1 MAGAAR
7 APEGSGAMSDVA
19 IVDYGINNVRSVR
32 NAVEYCG
39 FNPIVTHEA
48 DAIAD
53 ASHVILPGVG
63 AFGDAMLNIRAR
75 GIDELLERHVREKGK
90 PFLAVCLGMQLLANS
105 SEEHA
110 DDGFRHRGL
119 GWFDADVVRLMPND
133 PALKIPHMGWNMV
146 AKERN
151 HPILANIRES
161 NLAFYFVHSFAMRCN
176 QPGDVVGYTQYGQQV
191 TAIIAKDN
199 IAATQFHPEKSQDS
213 GIELMSN
220 FLRWN
225 P

>member
-1 MAGAAR
+1 M
-7 APEGSGAMSDVA
+7 SGVA

-32 NAVEYCG
+32 NAVQYCG
-39 FNPIVTHEA
+39 FDPIVTHDA
-48 DAIAD
+48 DLIAD

-63 AFGDAMLNIRAR
+63 AFGDAMNNIRVR
-75 GIDELLERHVREKGK
+75 GIDEILDRQVREKGK
-90 PFLAVCLGMQLLANS
+90 PFLAVCLGMQLLAKS

-110 DDGFRHRGL
+110 DDGVLHQGL
-119 GWFDADVVRLMPND
+119 GWFDAEVVRLIPND
-133 PALKIPHMGWNMV
+133 PGLKIPHMGWNMV
-146 AKERN
+146 VKERE

-161 NLAFYFVHSFAMRCN
+161 NLAFYFVHSFAMQCN
-176 QPGDVVGYTQYGQQV
+176 QPGDVVGFAQYGQQV
-191 TAIIAKDN
+191 TAIISKDN

-213 GIELMSN
+213 GIELVSN

>member
-1 MAGAAR
+1 
-7 APEGSGAMSDVA
+7 MSDVA

-39 FNPIVTHEA
+39 YNPIVTHDA
-48 DAIAD
+48 DVIAD

-90 PFLAVCLGMQLLANS
+90 PFLAVCLGMQLLAQS

-110 DDGFRHRGL
+110 DDGGLHRGL

-146 AKERN
+146 ARERD
-151 HPILANIRES
+151 HPILAGIRECNHAVS
-161 NLAFYFVHSFAMRCN
+161 FVHSFAMRCKSS
-176 QPGDVVGYTQYGQQV
+176 GDVVGLAQYGQSV

>member
-1 MAGAAR
+1 M
-7 APEGSGAMSDVA
+7 SGVA
-19 IVDYGINNVRSVR
+19 IVDYGINNVRSVK

-39 FNPIVTHEA
+39 FDPVVTHDA

-63 AFGDAMLNIRAR
+63 AFGDAMSNIRAR
-75 GIDELLERHVREKGK
+75 GIDEILERQVREKGK
-90 PFLAVCLGMQLLANS
+90 PFLAVCLGMQLLANT
-105 SEEHA
+105 SEEHV
-110 DDGFRHRGL
+110 DDGVAHRGL
-119 GWFDADVVRLMPND
+119 GWFDADVLRLMPND

-146 AKERN
+146 AKERD
-151 HPILANIRES
+151 HPILENIRES
-161 NLAFYFVHSFAMRCN
+161 NLAFYFVHSFAMRCRDA
-176 QPGDVVGYTQYGQQV
+176 GDVVGFAQYGQPV
-191 TAIIAKDN
+191 TAVIARDN
-199 IAATQFHPEKSQDS
+199 IAATQFHPEKSQDT

>member
-1 MAGAAR
+1 
-7 APEGSGAMSDVA
+7 MSDIA

-39 FNPIVTHEA
+39 FNPIVTHDA
-48 DAIAD
+48 AAIAD

-63 AFGDAMLNIRAR
+63 AFGDAMINIRAR
-75 GIDELLERHVREKGK
+75 GIDELLDRQVREKGK
-90 PFLAVCLGMQLLANS
+90 PFLAVCLGMQLLART

-110 DDGFRHRGL
+110 DEGALHRGL
-119 GWFDADVVRLMPND
+119 GWFDADVVRLMPKD

-146 AKERN
+146 TKERN

-176 QPGDVVGYTQYGQQV
+176 AGEDVVGYAQYGQPV
-191 TAIIAKDN
+191 TAIIANNN
-199 IAATQFHPEKSQDS
+199 IAATQFHPEKSQDT

>member
-1 MAGAAR
+1 
-7 APEGSGAMSDVA
+7 MSNVA

-39 FNPIVTHEA
+39 FSPVVTHEA
-48 DAIAD
+48 AAIAA

-63 AFGDAMLNIRAR
+63 AFGDAMTNIRAR
-75 GIDELLERHVREKGK
+75 GIDEMLERQVREKGK
-90 PFLAVCLGMQLLANS
+90 PFLAVCLGMQLLAKTS
-105 SEEHA
+105 DEHA
-110 DDGFRHRGL
+110 DNGVPHRGL
-119 GWFDADVVRLMPND
+119 GWFDADVVRLLPSD
-133 PALKIPHMGWNMV
+133 PALKIPHMGWNTV

-151 HPILANIRES
+151 HPILASIREK

-176 QPGDVVGYTQYGQQV
+176 EPRDVVANAQYGQQV

>member
-1 MAGAAR
+1 M
-7 APEGSGAMSDVA
+7 SGVA

-39 FNPIVTHEA
+39 FDPIVTHDA
-48 DAIAD
+48 SAIAD

-63 AFGDAMLNIRAR
+63 AFGDAMNNIRAR
-75 GIDELLERHVREKGK
+75 GLDEVLDRHVREKGK
-90 PFLAVCLGMQLLANS
+90 PFLAVCLGMQLLAKS

-110 DDGFRHRGL
+110 DGGVPHRGL
-119 GWFDADVVRLMPND
+119 GWFDAEVLRLKPDD
-133 PALKIPHMGWNMV
+133 PGLKIPHMGWNMV
-146 AKERN
+146 SKERD
-151 HPILANIRES
+151 HPILANIAKS
-161 NLAFYFVHSFAMRCN
+161 NLAFYFVHSFAMRCHH
-176 QPGDVVGYTQYGQQV
+176 PGDVVSLAQYGQPV
-191 TAIIAKDN
+191 TAIIGKDN

-213 GIELMSN
+213 GIELVNN

>member
-1 MAGAAR
+1 
-7 APEGSGAMSDVA
+7 
-19 IVDYGINNVRSVR
+19 
-32 NAVEYCG
+32 
-39 FNPIVTHEA
+39 
-48 DAIAD
+48 
-53 ASHVILPGVG
+53 
-63 AFGDAMLNIRAR
+63 
-75 GIDELLERHVREKGK
+75 
-90 PFLAVCLGMQLLANS
+90 
-105 SEEHA
+105 
-110 DDGFRHRGL
+110 
-119 GWFDADVVRLMPND
+119 VRLVPND

-146 AKERN
+146 AKERS
-151 HPILANIRES
+151 HPILANIREN

-176 QPGDVVGYTQYGQQV
+176 QSDDVVGYAEHGQQV

>member
-1 MAGAAR
+1 
-7 APEGSGAMSDVA
+7 
-19 IVDYGINNVRSVR
+19 
-32 NAVEYCG
+32 
-39 FNPIVTHEA
+39 
-48 DAIAD
+48 
-53 ASHVILPGVG
+53 
-63 AFGDAMLNIRAR
+63 
-75 GIDELLERHVREKGK
+75 
-90 PFLAVCLGMQLLANS
+90 MQLLAKT

-110 DDGFRHRGL
+110 DDGVLHRGL

-133 PALKIPHMGWNMV
+133 PELKIPHMGWNMV
-146 AKERN
+146 AKERS

-161 NLAFYFVHSFAMRCN
+161 NLAFYFVHSFAMCCN
-176 QPGDVVGYTQYGQQV
+176 AKEDVVGYAQYGQPV
-191 TAIIAKDN
+191 TAIIARDN

>member
-63 AFGDAMLNIRAR
+63 AFGDAMVNIRAR
-75 GIDELLERHVREKGK
+75 GIDELLERHVREQGK

-110 DDGFRHRGL
+110 DDGVRHRGL

-133 PALKIPHMGWNMV
+133 PALKIPHMGWNVV

-151 HPILANIRES
+151 HPVLANIRES

-176 QPGDVVGYTQYGQQV
+176 QPGDVVGYAQYGQRV

-220 FLRWN
+220 FLRWH